1 MDLDG
6 QDTVRACKRIRLQS
20 PEPDVD
26 YDNIGDFFWSNSEL
40 LTQLTYDNDF
50 SASILE
56 PIEEVKDEARVEIVG
71 EALAAETVRDVC
83 LGMVSLRQL
92 LQIGA
97 DLEQIA
103 LKTTSSFFKNRE
115 ESEATV
121 NMQQCGGI
129 LKLSKADTG
138 AYAGIVTDLF
148 PSQLLDRPSV
158 KLSALM
164 TAPASLRVLV
174 FSRIEKAA
182 EIGALLSTNDLFLQ
196 HPSPR
201 SIEYFEVDTEYF
213 NPHYL
218 VTPGSRMPQM
228 EDLAIEYNES
238 ASKPSFS
245 LDEQKKGQLM
255 GVFDTTANLSIR
267 STTDPS
273 PRLRTSLKE

>member
-83 LGMVSLRQL
+83 LGM
-92 LQIGA
+92 
-97 DLEQIA
+97 IA

-158 KLSALM
+158 KLSALL

-238 ASKPSFS
+238 ASKPYQLKALTVMSEKECTNVESPQSPS
-245 LDEQKKGQLM
+245 LWVARDAFTGGDK
-255 GVFDTTANLSIR
+255 
-267 STTDPS
+267 
-273 PRLRTSLKE
+273 